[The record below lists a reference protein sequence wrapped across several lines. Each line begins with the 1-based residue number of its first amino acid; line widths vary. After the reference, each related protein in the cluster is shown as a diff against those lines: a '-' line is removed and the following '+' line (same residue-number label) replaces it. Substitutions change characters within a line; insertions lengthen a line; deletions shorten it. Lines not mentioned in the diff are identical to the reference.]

1 MVYNSNITEITT
13 STTLDIGF
21 DVYIVDATS
30 GNITVTLPSITADGL
45 QYKIKRID
53 NNSNRVTITG
63 SQTIDGLVSIQL
75 FPQNSIEIHSIDTVW
90 RTIDNITPS
99 VDLKAGMYY
108 IFFVPPGGTNGVN
121 FRGYVTSNTLN
132 PTGESI
138 LVGSISAFTISG
150 SPPATFDPTI
160 MTPSIEAVAVRFN

>member
-1 MVYNSNITEITT
+1 MAEPFDVISSSTTIGVSEFGRIHQFLLPNNITIRKA
-13 STTLDIGF
+13 S
-21 DVYIVDATS
+21 VYV
-30 GNITVTLPSITADGL
+30 NNVTLPDSTFLAGV
-45 QYKIKRID
+45 Y
-53 NNSNRVTITG
+53 S
-63 SQTIDGLVSIQL
+63 IDGQTRYFTFGS
-75 FPQNSIEIHSIDTVW
+75 TVNIVGLY
-90 RTIDNITPS
+90 TYNITPS